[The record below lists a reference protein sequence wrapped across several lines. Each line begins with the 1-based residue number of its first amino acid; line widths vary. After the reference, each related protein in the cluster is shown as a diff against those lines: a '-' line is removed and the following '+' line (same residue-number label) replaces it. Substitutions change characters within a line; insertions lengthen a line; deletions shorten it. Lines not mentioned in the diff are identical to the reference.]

1 MTKRYYSDDF
11 RIFFLSNLS
20 IAIFNLKMDPSK
32 GVCHVSS
39 VIFAHVPEAACCN
52 HLSASIAS
60 YTHSFPPDGEL
71 GRSGRFCLAE
81 AKARKREA

>member
-1 MTKRYYSDDF
+1 MTFEYLFSPISDIDRNF
-11 RIFFLSNLS
+11 QFET
-20 IAIFNLKMDPSK
+20 KTDPSK